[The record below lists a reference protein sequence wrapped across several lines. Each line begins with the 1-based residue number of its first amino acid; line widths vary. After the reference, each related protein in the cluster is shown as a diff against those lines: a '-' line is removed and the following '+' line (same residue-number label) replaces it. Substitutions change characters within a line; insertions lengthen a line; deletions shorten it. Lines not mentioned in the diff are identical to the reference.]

1 MKETLMDMETMS
13 GNSFAFFQSSQWT
26 RVPGENEI
34 GEDMRES
41 ARKEKEKIFSRE
53 TLTAS

>member
-26 RVPGENEI
+26 RVPGESEI
-34 GEDMRES
+34 GKDMRES
-41 ARKEKEKIFSRE
+41 ARKEKEKFFFPGKR
-53 TLTAS
+53 